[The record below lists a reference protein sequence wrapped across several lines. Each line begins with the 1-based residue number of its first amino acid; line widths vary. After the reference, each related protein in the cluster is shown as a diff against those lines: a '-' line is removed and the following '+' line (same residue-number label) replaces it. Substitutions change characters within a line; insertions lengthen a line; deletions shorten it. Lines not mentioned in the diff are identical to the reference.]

1 MCFKFNVSP
10 RKLPQVCRQETQD
23 GARTNQHTRIYRHS
37 NYPSDGSMSFK
48 CVCVCHLFALMVH
61 IWSVFLGLKRQCP
74 VNSQPELALS
84 LPLACVLTA
93 YLIHTADRASART
106 CPSPVGGGWV
116 CGTGRG
122 FGMGATRP
130 HFLGSE
136 SLAHS
141 VRYWKVI
148 SSEGNVVGPL
158 SWRVRLIQ
166 STLTD

>member
-1 MCFKFNVSP
+1 MSARENCHRYAGKKRRMAHVQTNIHAFTGTQTT
-10 RKLPQVCRQETQD
+10 PQT
-23 GARTNQHTRIYRHS
+23 ARCLLS
-37 NYPSDGSMSFK
+37 
-48 CVCVCHLFALMVH
+48 VCVCHLFALMVH